1 MNKLKLIA
9 LFAVTLVLLYTLLG
23 CGKKEDEIKDDKQ
36 TTEMKH
42 EEHSMTDAG
51 KFVAD
56 GKYFCSM
63 HPTQQTDDPNARCP
77 ICKMKLVSKEE
88 YNKEMMDEHTALE
101 KRNADKKDAIHF
113 EVKLPVIKSEECQNL
128 IEAALSKDKGI
139 LEYHVDILNRV
150 VHMYFDKTKTS
161 KSNIEKLV
169 SDAGF
174 DANDTKANPEA
185 AAKLPADC
193 K

>member
-1 MNKLKLIA
+1 M
-9 LFAVTLVLLYTLLG
+9 
-23 CGKKEDEIKDDKQ
+23 KDDKQ
-36 TTEMKH
+36 KSEMKH
-42 EEHSMTDAG
+42 EEHNMTDTS
-51 KFVAD
+51 KFAAD

-63 HPTQQTDDPNARCP
+63 HPTQQTNDPNARCP
-77 ICKMKLVSKEE
+77 ICKMKLTGKDE
-88 YNKEMMDEHTALE
+88 YNKKMMDEHEALE
-101 KRNADKKDAIHF
+101 QKNAGKKDAIHF
-113 EVKLPVIKSEECQNL
+113 EVKLSVIKSDECQGL
-128 IEAALSKDKGI
+128 IESALSKDKGI

-150 VHMYFDKTKTS
+150 VHMYFDKNKTS

-169 SDAGF
+169 ADAGF